1 MNGFRRKLNRELDR
15 IVKNMPSEFA
25 VKKEDVPK
33 KKEVPFYRA
42 AWVRCVSAVAACA
55 VLLAVILPFAFRE
68 NSPVVK
74 TGSVVLM
81 EINPSVYILTDG
93 DDRVVG
99 VTGLNRDGDLLLAD
113 STFTASLN
121 GKTADDAVVL
131 LADRAFSMGF
141 VKEDGSNAVRLSVAG
156 DTNAYA
162 EDTERL
168 LSESLVGY
176 FCEKGLRT
184 PVLTRTAELS
194 EFGSGSVSETVAEIA
209 ARPTTRTEAEA
220 NGVSAEDVKENYRSA
235 FLSFIGEITDYIE
248 QTARGKKALLA
259 EIAEL
264 DDAIKRHEDNPGLLI
279 SRDYWSLRDSGKKF
293 TPTFAALMDGMEEKL
308 ALYERLYGQ
317 ALSSLLFDLLSVW
330 YESLDLTELREDLD
344 SVERIAAT
352 LGDLFDVSLLTNL
365 ICDDDALEEE
375 VERVVNSVKKIP
387 SSVKEYVDSVMTM
400 LSRSAELAREKNR
413 AVYEAVREPITV
425 SDYEEK
431 MRVLE
436 KQYGSLEN
444 FWNSFNKTTNE
455 IV

>member
-55 VLLAVILPFAFRE
+55 VLLAVILPFAFRK
-68 NSPVVK
+68 NAPVVK

-99 VTGLNRDGDLLLAD
+99 VTALNRDGDLLLAD
-113 STFTASLN
+113 SAFTDSLN
-121 GKTADDAVVL
+121 GKTASDAVVL

-141 VKEDGSNAVRLSVAG
+141 VKEDGTNAVRLSVAG

-162 EDTERL
+162 EETERL
-168 LSESLVGY
+168 LLESLVGY
-176 FCEKGLRT
+176 FCKKGIWT
-184 PVLTRTAELS
+184 PVLTRTTELS
-194 EFGSGSVSETVAEIA
+194 EFGSGSASETVAEMA
-209 ARPTTRTEAEA
+209 ARPTTRTEEIANDVAE
-220 NGVSAEDVKENYRSA
+220 EDVKENYRGA

-248 QTARGKKALLA
+248 QTARGKKTLLA

-264 DDAIKRHEDNPGLLI
+264 DDAIKRHEDNPGI
-279 SRDYWSLRDSGKKF
+279 IFSRDYWSLCDSGKEY
-293 TPTFAALMDGMEEKL
+293 TPAFAALMARMEEKL
-308 ALYERLYGQ
+308 SLYDRVYGQ
-317 ALSSLLFDLLSVW
+317 ALSSLSFDLLSVW
-330 YESLDLTELREDLD
+330 YESLDLAELRKDLD
-344 SVERIAAT
+344 SVERIAET
-352 LGDLFDVSLLTNL
+352 LGDFFDVSLLTNL
-365 ICDDDALEEE
+365 ICDDDALEEQI
-375 VERVVNSVKKIP
+375 ERVVDSVKKIP

-400 LSRSAELAREKNR
+400 LNRSAELAREKNR
-413 AVYEAVREPITV
+413 AVYETAREPISV

-431 MRVLE
+431 MRSLE